1 MNDRELTREPTV
13 DGARRTQLSACD
25 EERSRQIGALTSGL
39 MPGRRG
45 GESCDDLLEPVPDRL
60 RALLWS
66 LADSPLTRSGG
77 ATHRGRFTTASRP
90 M

>member
-45 GESCDDLLEPVPDRL
+45 GESCAVEPRRQPADAIWRRYAPRPFHDRFE
-60 RALLWS
+60 
-66 LADSPLTRSGG
+66 ADVG
-77 ATHRGRFTTASRP
+77 P